1 MTKNVTN
8 KKVNSNNTGTKEW
21 AESNLNIYS
30 GCSNDCKYCYAKSM
44 SIRFKRKNDKSW
56 KKEEPRE
63 KMIIKNYRK
72 RKGRIMFPST
82 HDITPRI
89 LANYQKTLLKLV
101 EAGNEVLIVSK
112 PRFNCIKEICDN
124 FEDHIDKITFR
135 FTIGS
140 IDDSVLKFWE
150 PNAPNFHERLSALKY
165 AFKKGFN
172 TSISIEPFLDNKV
185 HKLVTKLRP
194 YVSDSIW
201 IGKVNRMIGCLHTN
215 GSRNS
220 KTEKMAEDL
229 QTLYDSDY
237 KFRLY
242 NLYKDDPII
251 KWKDSLKKDFGIR
264 LVTLKGADI

>member
-1 MTKNVTN
+1 NVTN

-101 EAGNEVLIVSK
+101 EA
-112 PRFNCIKEICDN
+112 
-124 FEDHIDKITFR
+124 
-135 FTIGS
+135 
-140 IDDSVLKFWE
+140 
-150 PNAPNFHERLSALKY
+150 
-165 AFKKGFN
+165 
-172 TSISIEPFLDNKV
+172 
-185 HKLVTKLRP
+185 
-194 YVSDSIW
+194 
-201 IGKVNRMIGCLHTN
+201 
-215 GSRNS
+215 
-220 KTEKMAEDL
+220 
-229 QTLYDSDY
+229 
-237 KFRLY
+237 
-242 NLYKDDPII
+242 
-251 KWKDSLKKDFGIR
+251 
-264 LVTLKGADI
+264 